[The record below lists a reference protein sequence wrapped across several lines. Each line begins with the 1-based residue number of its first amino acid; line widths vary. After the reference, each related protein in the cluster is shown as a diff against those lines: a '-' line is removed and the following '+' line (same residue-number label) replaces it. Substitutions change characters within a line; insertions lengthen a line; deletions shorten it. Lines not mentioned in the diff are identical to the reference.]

1 LALESI
7 HFSLRLLFRRLGIFL
22 VGNVLWIVIS
32 IPVITIPAATGALF
46 YLVKR
51 VVLEE
56 TDQAPRYARI
66 SDFWVGLR
74 RYWLR
79 STWLGLLD
87 FAVLVVLIVTLQ
99 FYITRP
105 EEIFRW
111 IVGPVIVLL
120 LVWLGMQL
128 FLYPLLIDSPEKP
141 IMHLA
146 RKAFFLVL
154 GYPLFCLVLV
164 LALLLLTAVSVAL
177 AGPVL
182 LLLFSLVAIMQTVAF
197 RATKIDQ
204 SS

>member
-1 LALESI
+1 MALESI